1 MNENDIIKQ
10 VSSSAVPQQPAI
22 NGIGAEIPS
31 NASVPVSALT
41 QAAPAVSITDG
52 TDAVIQTAM
61 RDMTI
66 IGNFMK
72 AGIIN
77 PVQGQHLMNYVL
89 NKAREVIAKQNETG
103 VASSIQASAVTGID
117 DFITENPD
125 FFQKNGRTQV
135 LDYLKNSK
143 SVVDKD
149 EILRI
154 SQMVEALEQSA
165 IEGYLQK
172 QAHEKSL
179 NDENEAAKQ
188 KLRANAQNSNA
199 ADANVRVFTREQIG
213 KMSGA
218 EFAKNERAIMDQL
231 RKGLIR

>member
-1 MNENDIIKQ
+1 MNENDILKQ
-10 VSSSAVPQQPAI
+10 VSSAAVPQQPAI
-22 NGIGAEIPS
+22 NGLGTEIPL
-31 NASVPVSALT
+31 NATVPAATLV
-41 QAAPAVSITDG
+41 QAAPAVSTTDG
-52 TDAVIQTAM
+52 TDAVRQTAM

-103 VASSIQASAVTGID
+103 ALSSIQASAVTGID
-117 DFITENPD
+117 DFINENPD
-125 FFQKNGRTQV
+125 FFQKNGRNQV

-165 IEGYLQK
+165 IDGYLQK

-199 ADANVRVFTREQIG
+199 ADTNTRVFTREQIG